1 MGAKRMRAL
10 FDHTF
15 ADTRELV
22 AVPDVGNRIVIDV
35 AQDSIVVAA
44 HRDIAIR
51 VIYLEVRP
59 RVFAYE
65 FFQFSVLCPG
75 KRNG

>member
-1 MGAKRMRAL
+1 MRAL
-10 FDHTF
+10 FNHSL
-15 ADTRELV
+15 ADARELV
-22 AVPDVGNRIVIDV
+22 AIPDVGNRIVVDI
-35 AQDSIVVAA
+35 AKDSIVVAA

-51 VIYLEVRP
+51 VIDLEMRP

-65 FFQFSVLCPG
+65 FFQFSVLCPS